1 MSKQYLYRISI
12 LNKQSSHPLEAIAYY
27 CGETQYDLLNSK
39 QYQTTTEKKV
49 VWNNI
54 IIPDRDSSTDKYSN
68 LPDYLKFRTKKTE
81 LISNARNILWQN
93 VYAREKR
100 ADSQFARLFELA
112 IPSFLS
118 QENSVNV
125 LQEFSLKLI
134 KEGMIV
140 DGSLHSHNAPVASSI
155 FEKLKLINSTESK
168 NDESVHQDYTAYLMC
183 TLRDYSNG
191 QFVNKN
197 RDWNNLDKM
206 KEWRQEWVN
215 ILSEHIE
222 KSDTDEI
229 QKNIWLKKFSVYKN
243 TELKNTS
250 LSI

>member
-1 MSKQYLYRISI
+1 MSKQYLYRVSI

-39 QYQTTTEKKV
+39 QYQSTTENKV

-54 IIPDRDSSTDKYSN
+54 ITPDRDENTEQYSN
-68 LPDYLKFRTKKTE
+68 LPDYLKFRTKKTD

-93 VYAREKR
+93 VYVREKR

-118 QENSVNV
+118 EENSVSI
-125 LQEFSLKLI
+125 LQEFSQKLI
-134 KEGMIV
+134 AEGMIV
-140 DGSLHSHNAPVASSI
+140 DGSLHSHNVTLASSI
-155 FEKLKLINSTESK
+155 FEKLKIINSTENK
-168 NDESVHQDYTAYLMC
+168 TDDLTHQDYTAYLMC
-183 TLRDYSNG
+183 TLRDYKNG

-215 ILSEHIE
+215 ILSTHIE
-222 KSDTDEI
+222 KSDVDEL

-243 TELKNTS
+243 TESKKSS
-250 LSI
+250 LSV